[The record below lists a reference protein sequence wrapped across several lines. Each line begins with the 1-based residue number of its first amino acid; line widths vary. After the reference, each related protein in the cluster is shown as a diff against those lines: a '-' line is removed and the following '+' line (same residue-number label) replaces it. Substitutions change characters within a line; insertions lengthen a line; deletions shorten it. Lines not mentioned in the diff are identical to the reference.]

1 MRFTH
6 TLAALGAAL
15 AMLAPAAAH
24 EKIWAAPML
33 GTSESPSVT
42 TTGSGQARVTIDF
55 DLMTMRVEFSF
66 SDLIGNATAA
76 HIHCCTAAAN
86 TGNIGVATM
95 TPSFTDFSFAAGA
108 GPQSGSYDRTFDMAL
123 ASSYNAAFIT
133 ARDSTPLDPSDNVV
147 LAFNAL
153 VAGLDAEKAYLN
165 LHTSAYP
172 GGEIRGLLAPV
183 PEPQTYALM
192 LAGLGVMGWAARR
205 KQRLG

>member
-1 MRFTH
+1 MRFIH

-24 EKIWAAPML
+24 EKSWAAPML

-42 TTGSGQARVTIDF
+42 TTGYGQARVTVDF
-55 DLMTMRVEFSF
+55 DLMSMRVEFSF
-66 SDLIGNATAA
+66 SDLIGKATAA
-76 HIHCCTAAAN
+76 HIHCCTAVAN
-86 TGNIGVATM
+86 SGNVGVATM
-95 TPSFTDFSFAAGA
+95 TPSFTNFSFAAGV

-133 ARDSTPLDPSDNVV
+133 AKDTTPADPTDNLV

-153 VAGLDAEKAYLN
+153 VAGLDDGKAYLN
-165 LHTSAYP
+165 LHTTSFP

-183 PEPQTYALM
+183 PEAQTYALM
-192 LAGLGVMGWAARR
+192 LVGLGAIGWAARR
-205 KQRLG
+205 QRRG